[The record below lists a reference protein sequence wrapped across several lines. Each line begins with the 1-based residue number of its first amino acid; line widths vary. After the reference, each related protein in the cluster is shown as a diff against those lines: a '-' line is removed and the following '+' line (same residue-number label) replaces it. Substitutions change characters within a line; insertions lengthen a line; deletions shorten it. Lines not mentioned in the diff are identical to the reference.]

1 MRVLIAV
8 DKFAGTLSAGEAA
21 AAVEAGWSHAR
32 PGDAIDTAPMSDG
45 GPGFV
50 EVMHVALGGDIREV
64 VVSGPMRGPVAGQ
77 VLIVH
82 SATGPEAYIESAQ
95 ACGLALVA
103 RDLRDPGLTTTCGVG
118 ELIREAVSLGARWIV
133 IGLGGSAT
141 TDGGAGMLAALG
153 ARATGPDGSDATAL
167 LSAGGLTLRNVG
179 TVDLARPREVLRGV
193 ELVAATDVD
202 SPLLGP
208 QGASFGFAAQKG
220 ASEDEAREL
229 EAAMAAWADA
239 AGAGAAGV
247 GAGAGAGAAD
257 GADLTDV
264 PGAGAAGGLGFGLLQ
279 IGAQIVPGSAAVI
292 DAIGLADRCQ
302 EADLVITGEGR
313 FDWQSLHGKLVS
325 GVASTAAGAGRP
337 TVVLAGQVTVSPDE
351 CSKSGITAA
360 YSVVE
365 HSGSITAALAD
376 PAGTLAD
383 LADTVARQSS
393 IEDLR

>member
-21 AAVEAGWSHAR
+21 AAIAAGWSRAR
-32 PGDAIDTAPMSDG
+32 PRDAIDIAPMSDG

-50 EVMHVALGGDIREV
+50 EVMHLALGGDLRTV
-64 VVSGPMRGPVAGQ
+64 SVSGPMGDPVTGQ

-82 SATGPEAYIESAQ
+82 GARGLEAYVESAQ
-95 ACGLALVA
+95 ACGLALLA
-103 RDLRDPGLTTTCGVG
+103 RDLRDPGLTTTFGVG
-118 ELIREAVSLGARWIV
+118 ELIREAVSLGARRIV

-141 TDGGAGMLAALG
+141 TDGGAGMLAVLG
-153 ARATGPDGSDATAL
+153 AVATGPDGSDATAL
-167 LSAGGLTLRNVG
+167 LRAGGVTLRNVA

-229 EAAMAAWADA
+229 EAAMAAWAA
-239 AGAGAAGV
+239 AV
-247 GAGAGAGAAD
+247 GAGAGA

-279 IGAQIVPGSAAVI
+279 LGAQIVPGSAAVI

-325 GVASTAAGAGRP
+325 GVASTAAAAGRP

-376 PAGTLAD
+376 PADTLAD
-383 LADTVARQSS
+383 LADSVARQPS
-393 IEDLR
+393 IQHLR